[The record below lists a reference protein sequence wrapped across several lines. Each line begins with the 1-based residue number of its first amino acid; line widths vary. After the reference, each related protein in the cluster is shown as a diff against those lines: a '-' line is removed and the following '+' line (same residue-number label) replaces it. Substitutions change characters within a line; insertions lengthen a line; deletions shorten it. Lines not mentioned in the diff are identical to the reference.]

1 MAYKENTIIDR
12 IGGSSVNAL
21 TAVHSHKKENVTAC
35 GPPQAERLLQNGKF
49 YQDIIYCSQTESYI
63 LYDKLILR
71 QPLFDFTGKTLLREY
86 THFLIARRCYSGRI
100 LRKTAE
106 TASLIP
112 QRRISRWLRGRSST
126 PLSRARDSSFSCTA
140 YSSATWVD
148 EVSFGVKPLLYK

>member
-12 IGGSSVNAL
+12 IGGSSVNVL
-21 TAVHSHKKENVTAC
+21 TVVHSHKKENVTAC
-35 GPPQAERLLQNGKF
+35 SPPQAERLLQNRKF

-71 QPLFDFTGKTLLREY
+71 QPLFDFTDKTLLREY

-106 TASLIP
+106 TSPISVSATVPASLIP

-126 PLSRARDSSFSCTA
+126 PVSRARDS
-140 YSSATWVD
+140 
-148 EVSFGVKPLLYK
+148 